1 MSSLQR
7 ESSSSSSSKG
17 EEEEETLKGYDVV
30 VKEILEERWEAI
42 ESGRLKGR
50 RLFDSMSES
59 GSDHDNNNNNNVVSQ
74 HEVRSMYFCHPKDE
88 DEKEGEGEGEGEG
101 GEEGEEGEGEN
112 EFLSS
117 PIGDF
122 VEKMVA
128 NARDIT
134 IGSYKFRFVNGTRY
148 DVFLGGFVVFVLLI
162 VAMCRKS
169 YGGHDD
175 FDVFLVPT

>member
-1 MSSLQR
+1 
-7 ESSSSSSSKG
+7 
-17 EEEEETLKGYDVV
+17 

-88 DEKEGEGEGEGEG
+88 DEKEGEGEGEEG
-101 GEEGEEGEGEN
+101 EGEGEN

-134 IGSYKFRFVNGTRY
+134 IGSYKFRFVNETRY
-148 DVFLGGFVVFVLLI
+148 AVFLGGFVVFVLLI
-162 VAMCRKS
+162 VAMCKIS

-175 FDVFLVPT
+175 FDVFMVPT